1 MGNSFSNII
10 LRAYLKIH
18 VTYRIYKWWI
28 LWFFIQQRH
37 KSKYLRGILY
47 SEIRE
52 VFSSEWSYLPFSVKK
67 TYLISYLRVFPL
79 LVDLYCFLLI
89 QDRSK
94 EDEDHFE
101 YISYILSQ
109 FIELLSERWWN
120 FCDQYS
126 IMEKPAK
133 KLYENLD
140 DFFKLKRVDLNHLE
154 DFYDLENRLID
165 KELNIFSKICGF
177 YFEMRS
183 FYPLPG

>member
-1 MGNSFSNII
+1 MGNLLSITKSV
-10 LRAYLKIH
+10 YLKILI
-18 VTYRIYKWWI
+18 TYNICKWSF
-28 LWFFIQQRH
+28 LWFLIKQGR

-47 SEIRE
+47 SEIMK
-52 VFSSEWSYLPFSVKK
+52 VLFSDWSNLPFFVKK

-94 EDEDHFE
+94 EDEDHFKC
-101 YISYILSQ
+101 ISYILSQ

-165 KELNIFSKICGF
+165 KELNIFSKICRF
-177 YFEMRS
+177 YFVMR
-183 FYPLPG
+183 